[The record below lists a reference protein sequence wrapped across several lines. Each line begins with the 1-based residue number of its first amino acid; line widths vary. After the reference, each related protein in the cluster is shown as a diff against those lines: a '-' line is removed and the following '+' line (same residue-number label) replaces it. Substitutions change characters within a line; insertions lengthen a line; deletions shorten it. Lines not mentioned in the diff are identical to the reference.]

1 MNPFEQMQI
10 KQGAFTATDR
20 QVYEAFINNIDA
32 VLRASATSLAED
44 FGISQPA
51 ITRFC
56 QKLGYRGFSDFRSAV
71 YQHHKSAGENS
82 SPSSAIEWYC
92 KLLQLMPAAMEDADI
107 DLFVERLAT
116 SRRIIATGFH
126 KSALSA
132 QLLNLNLL
140 KFGIISSFAPYD
152 QLSVEQGITNEDTL
166 VIFSANSRV
175 YKDVL
180 NTLADNPDERRPHI
194 VLITMSRRNPLNAK
208 VDQVIWLPNYQN
220 QNYSQY
226 LETQVSFMVFID
238 LLTSALAQRTSQ
250 LS

>member
-10 KQGAFTATDR
+10 KQGAFTATDQ
-20 QVYEAFINNIDA
+20 QVYEAFINNVDA
-32 VLRASATSLAED
+32 VLRASATSLAKD

-71 YQHHKSAGENS
+71 YQHHKSAGESS
-82 SPSSAIEWYC
+82 SPSTAIEWYC
-92 KLLQLMPAAMEDADI
+92 KLLQLIPAAMEDADMS
-107 DLFVERLAT
+107 LLVERLTT
-116 SRRIIATGFH
+116 SRRIVTTGFH

-132 QLLNLNLL
+132 QLLNFNLL
-140 KFGIISSFAPYD
+140 KLGIISSFAPYD
-152 QLSVEQGITNEDTL
+152 QLSVEQGITDEDTL
-166 VIFSANSRV
+166 VIFSAGSRV
-175 YKDVL
+175 YKDIL
-180 NTLADNPDERRPHI
+180 DALADTSDERKSHI
-194 VLITMSRRNPLNAK
+194 VLITMSRKNPLNAK
-208 VDQVIWLPNYQN
+208 VNQVVWLPNYQN

-250 LS
+250 QS